1 MDFQLIKAMLDSR
14 RNYTLFY
21 ERVPMDTIGTTTRA
35 LLGWIH
41 AYYAANP
48 TTQSLSIEQLKS
60 YITIRLG
67 DTVDTDGAKLLL
79 SICDRVQHVQAED
92 TASIWNTLIEQD
104 FAGRVGALYT
114 RYDAGGEVAL
124 LDDVTELATEFRGLR
139 IGNDTKPH
147 DISEILQ
154 EIKDERGIKFDSIGI
169 LRDNVAALRGGK
181 SIALAARP
189 DKGKC
194 VGLLQQV
201 IMYDGS
207 VKYAKDIV
215 VGDKLASPTGYNTV
229 TSTTTGRSELFEI
242 VYPWGDSY
250 TVNDVHVLSLKRSKA
265 EGRHKHGDILNVPLD
280 EYLTWSEGR
289 KQRYKGWKS
298 GIELPEKPQS
308 IDPYVLGA
316 WLGDGTTSASEIT
329 CSDPEVIQA
338 FVEQYGEPSSVRRGI
353 TRYFTNGFM
362 KQLRDLDLIGNKH
375 IPDNYLR
382 GSRQQRLELL
392 AGLLD
397 TDGYNTGTGF
407 EIIVKDNN
415 LAEQVVYLARSLS
428 IHAVSKPAFKR
439 ATNANHEGDWY
450 NRIRLG
456 SEAHVVPLRVER
468 KRLNQ
473 PTNPKRQGLQFG
485 FEVRSIG
492 VGDYCGWTLDGD
504 HLFLLN
510 DFTVTHNTSLLCQ
523 LATNIAPQCVD
534 YFGVDRPILYLV
546 NEGNERTIYPRMYQA
561 ALRKTMTDIYAMND
575 SGILIPEYEKVL
587 NAPANYIQILPI
599 HGFTIGQ
606 YRELVERL
614 NPSFVITD
622 MVEHV
627 AIPNITSKP
636 ERITALWEQLR
647 DLAIINDYI
656 HMGTVQLGV
665 EGGNCLFPTYEHINY
680 SKTGIQAATDLI
692 LIMGALD
699 GVEHQDLRGLSTPKN
714 KQKVEGKP
722 AYVETQMIFDMDRCY
737 FNDGTGQVH
746 TTTEIT
752 TESVMA
758 QGGSHE

>member
-79 SICDRVQHVQAED
+79 SICDRVQHVQVED

-124 LDDVTELATEFRGLR
+124 LDDVTELATEYRGLR

-189 DKGKC
+189 DKGK
-194 VGLLQQV
+194 
-201 IMYDGS
+201 
-207 VKYAKDIV
+207 
-215 VGDKLASPTGYNTV
+215 
-229 TSTTTGRSELFEI
+229 
-242 VYPWGDSY
+242 
-250 TVNDVHVLSLKRSKA
+250 
-265 EGRHKHGDILNVPLD
+265 
-280 EYLTWSEGR
+280 
-289 KQRYKGWKS
+289 
-298 GIELPEKPQS
+298 
-308 IDPYVLGA
+308 
-316 WLGDGTTSASEIT
+316 
-329 CSDPEVIQA
+329 
-338 FVEQYGEPSSVRRGI
+338 
-353 TRYFTNGFM
+353 
-362 KQLRDLDLIGNKH
+362 
-375 IPDNYLR
+375 
-382 GSRQQRLELL
+382 
-392 AGLLD
+392 
-397 TDGYNTGTGF
+397 
-407 EIIVKDNN
+407 
-415 LAEQVVYLARSLS
+415 
-428 IHAVSKPAFKR
+428 
-439 ATNANHEGDWY
+439 
-450 NRIRLG
+450 
-456 SEAHVVPLRVER
+456 
-468 KRLNQ
+468 
-473 PTNPKRQGLQFG
+473 
-485 FEVRSIG
+485 
-492 VGDYCGWTLDGD
+492 
-504 HLFLLN
+504 
-510 DFTVTHNTSLLCQ
+510 TSLLCQ

-561 ALRKTMTDIYAMND
+561 ALRKTMNDIYAMND